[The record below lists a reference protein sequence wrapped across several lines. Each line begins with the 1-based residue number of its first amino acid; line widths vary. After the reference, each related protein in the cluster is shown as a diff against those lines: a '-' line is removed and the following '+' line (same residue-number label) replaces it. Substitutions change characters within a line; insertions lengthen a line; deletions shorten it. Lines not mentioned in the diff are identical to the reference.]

1 MRKCDAKEGVSD
13 PVKSDLVTLE
23 YDPMCHVQDF
33 VRSLLYSFGY
43 YALRTAVVEF
53 YCFIVH
59 RESSF

>member
-1 MRKCDAKEGVSD
+1 MRSD
-13 PVKSDLVTLE
+13 E
-23 YDPMCHVQDF
+23 CHVQDF

-59 RESSF
+59 RESSFEVVKERRTLGGNIDRTTIIP